1 MGVSEGEGDVVAVV
15 TDGDEAA
22 AEQRVR
28 KLLGGTDAGDTGVS
42 PGDAD
47 TIKMCFDI
55 GDREIAV
62 VDGDLED
69 IVLERVA
76 LLDVET

>member
-1 MGVSEGEGDVVAVV
+1 MF
-15 TDGDEAA
+15 
-22 AEQRVR
+22 
-28 KLLGGTDAGDTGVS
+28 
-42 PGDAD
+42 
-47 TIKMCFDI
+47 FDI
-55 GDREIAV
+55 GDREVAV